1 MASPP
6 LLRRGDLDGFFGLF
20 VDNLLQIMLIVLLG
34 PVICGFTDEMI
45 ADQILPA
52 VALSVVF
59 GNLFYAWQARR
70 LAIRTG
76 RDDVTALPYGIN
88 TVSLMAFMFLVIG
101 PVYRDT
107 GNAQLAWQ
115 VGLFACF
122 LNGAMEILGAYA
134 ADWLRRN
141 TPRAALLSALA
152 GIAVTFIAMGF
163 VFHIFA
169 APALAMLP
177 MMILLGVYSARLRLP
192 WGLPGGFVAVCV
204 GVLIAAGLHAGGWLE
219 STAPAV
225 AADLGLHLP
234 QPVPADMLA
243 LMASPLGWKYFAVIL
258 PMGLF
263 NIIGSLQNLESAEA
277 AGDRYET
284 RSSLLA
290 NGAGALLAAS
300 FGSAFPTTIYIGHP
314 AWKSMG
320 ARSGYSVLNA
330 IAMALLCFT
339 GTYALV
345 MAWVPLEATLGILL
359 WIGLSITAQ
368 AFQETPRRHALAVS
382 LGMIPTL
389 AAWAL
394 LLIETTARVSGAS
407 LFSIADK
414 FGNDL
419 YIHGV
424 IALNQGFIFTSTIL
438 AAMLA
443 FMIDRRFD
451 KAAGW
456 CLAAAVLSFFGVIH
470 AYDLTEAGVQNHY
483 GLNAAPAF
491 VLMYGLSAALL
502 WMLHRYAHEGSGE
515 VPQDGPN

>member
-1 MASPP
+1 
-6 LLRRGDLDGFFGLF
+6 
-20 VDNLLQIMLIVLLG
+20 MLIVLLG
-34 PVICGFTDEMI
+34 PTICGFTSTLITE
-45 ADQILPA
+45 QILPA

-107 GNAQLAWQ
+107 GNPELAWQ

-122 LNGAMEILGAYA
+122 LNGAMEIVGAFL

-163 VFHIFA
+163 VFQIFA
-169 APALAMLP
+169 APALAMFP
-177 MMILLGVYSARLRLP
+177 MMILLGLYSSKLRLP

-204 GVLIAAGLHAGGWLE
+204 GVAIAAVLHGIGWLE
-219 STAPAV
+219 SPV
-225 AADLGLHLP
+225 GSVVGLPGLHLP
-234 QPVPADMLA
+234 QPVPESMLA
-243 LMASPLGWKYFAVIL
+243 LMVSPLGWKYLAIIL

-284 RSSLLA
+284 RPSLLA
-290 NGAGALLAAS
+290 NGVGALVAAG
-300 FGSAFPTTIYIGHP
+300 FGSPFPTTIYIGHP

-320 ARSGYSVLNA
+320 AGTGYSVLNA
-330 IAMALLCFT
+330 AAMSLLCFT
-339 GTYALV
+339 GTYAIV

-382 LGMIPTL
+382 LGMIPAL

-394 LLIETTARVSGAS
+394 LLIETTLRVSGSS
-407 LFSIADK
+407 LFAVADK

-438 AAMLA
+438 AAILA

-451 KAAGW
+451 KAAAW
-456 CLAAAVLSFFGVIH
+456 CLAAAVLSYFGVIH
-470 AYDLTEAGVQNHY
+470 AYRLTESGVQNHF
-483 GLNAAPAF
+483 GLNAAPEFA
-491 VLMYGLSAALL
+491 VIYALSALLL
-502 WMLHRYAHEGSGE
+502 WLLHRYAQRPSTVAAGD
-515 VPQDGPN
+515 V

>member
-1 MASPP
+1 MTSQAFF
-6 LLRRGDLDGFFGLF
+6 RRGDLDGFFGLF

-34 PVICGFTDEMI
+34 PTLCGFTSAMI
-45 ADQILPA
+45 AEQILPA
-52 VALSVVF
+52 VAVSVVF

-76 RDDVTALPYGIN
+76 RSDVTALPYGIN

-107 GNAQLAWQ
+107 GDARLAWQ

-122 LNGAMEILGAYA
+122 LNGVMEILGAFV

-141 TPRAALLSALA
+141 TPRAALLSALG
-152 GIAVTFIAMGF
+152 GIALTFIAMGF
-163 VFHIFA
+163 VFQIFA

-177 MMILLGVYSARLRLP
+177 MMILLGVYAAKLRLP
-192 WGLPGGFVAVCV
+192 WGLPGGFVAVCT
-204 GVLIAAGLHAGGWLE
+204 GVAIAALLHAVGWLP
-219 STAPAV
+219 SVAPPVAV
-225 AADLGLHLP
+225 DLGFHPP
-234 QPVPADMLA
+234 QPVPGEMLA
-243 LMASPLGWKYFAVIL
+243 LMLSPLGWKYFAVIL
-258 PMGLF
+258 PMGLI
-263 NIIGSLQNLESAEA
+263 NILGALQNLESAEA

-290 NGAGALLAAS
+290 NGFGTLLAAG

-320 ARSGYSVLNA
+320 AGTGYSVLNA
-330 IAMALLCFT
+330 LAMSLLCFT
-339 GTYALV
+339 GAYAAV

-359 WIGLSITAQ
+359 WIGLTMTSQ

-382 LGMIPTL
+382 LGLIPAL

-394 LLIETTARVSGAS
+394 LLIETTLRVSGSS
-407 LFSIADK
+407 LLAVVDR

-424 IALNQGFIFTSTIL
+424 IALSQGFVFTSTVL

-451 KAAGW
+451 KAAAW
-456 CLAAAVLSFFGVIH
+456 SLAAAALSYFGVIH
-470 AYDLTEAGVQNHY
+470 AYRLVESGVQNHF
-483 GLNAAPAF
+483 GLNAAPEFA
-491 VLMYGLSAALL
+491 VMYSLSALLL
-502 WMLHRYAHEGSGE
+502 WLFHRYAQRTATVAADE
-515 VPQDGPN
+515 V